1 MQTQMHQ
8 HSWLIYVLMQKEVA
22 GVGIQMFVLCGMLP
36 RNKYF
41 ICHCRWNVAPS
52 LNGGC
57 PPGNV
62 REVCFDSCNTSSLIP
77 QWVLG
82 VMVCIQCF
90 VISDFQGWP
99 GVGVKRKTVFNPFS
113 FRTLK
118 VHIQFKG
125 RMNPDMKFSH
135 YLLTPVQKFRSP
147 QHISWALQHSHKQL
161 KSMWTLQA

>member
-1 MQTQMHQ
+1 
-8 HSWLIYVLMQKEVA
+8 MQKEVA
-22 GVGIQMFVLCGMLP
+22 GVGIQMFFLRGMLP

-90 VISDFQGWP
+90 VISDLQGWP

-118 VHIQFKG
+118 VLIRFKG
-125 RMNPDMKFSH
+125 QMNPDMKIQS
-135 YLLTPVQKFRSP
+135 LSAQACP